1 MAEAVSAQV
10 VVQLGD
16 AAHVRADLFVVPS
29 TTQGGFGEPW
39 RAVVTRLGVRGP
51 GQIEPG
57 GVELVKVPTAAPP
70 VRYLGFAA
78 TVDRGQPSVPSMIE
92 QIGRRLGELTRTD
105 PTLLDLAT
113 PSLGTGVGKL
123 DPRASFAALAN
134 GFVSTA
140 QPAARLRI
148 VEIDPAKASVLSEE
162 LSRWTAA
169 RRSDADSSGSISSGV
184 DPSSA
189 DPDEGDALHWH
200 DLTGGAQDAISYA
213 EGIRRRVG
221 SSHVH
226 MEQLVIALHR
236 AADDTTRA
244 RLGRVDA
251 QELAAVAA
259 SFGHGD
265 IPADVTWGPLDALPQ
280 LSRHVEAALAGARRS
295 GRPVTSA
302 GLLDAALAIEECS
315 FIAALRARIGGRGA
329 LLANPAA
336 DTVPDQNVG
345 QADRLDLSREV
356 EMLATVALDEHTP
369 LPLAVGLFG
378 EWGSGKSF
386 FMAMLRERLGVL
398 SALARE
404 GRPEAAPFCK
414 NIRQIQFNAWHY
426 VDGNLWASLAATIFD
441 GLVDSPLDEV
451 KRTKADKLG
460 QATQA
465 AIVAEDAVLEAE
477 RELRSAQ
484 VIAGRASTIARS
496 AVPAAV
502 DAVRNVADL
511 EHRLQDFGRSDHVDL
526 PTERLVGAVE
536 STSTFLEELD
546 VFRRLVRGELA
557 TRRRR
562 ATLIWLAAVV
572 VLVGAVVA
580 VGQLGWWG
588 NVLTVVVGLLSV
600 LTPALVGASHILR
613 LARSAR
619 ERREEP
625 VVAAEEKL
633 ALARRDRDLAAEEV
647 TARMEDLARLRNR
660 GQRLHDLVSSARSE
674 YGAKLS
680 MMSQLRKDFEQLT
693 WLLQNESVLPDST
706 QAGPPPEQ
714 LRAAA
719 ARVSNEGSGQPG
731 DSLDVDR
738 IVLYIDDLDRCPAEE
753 VVKVLQAV
761 NLLLTFK
768 LFVVVIGVDGRWL
781 EASLR
786 ACYDK
791 LLESPRDYLE
801 KIIQLPFVLRPMSP
815 DGYSALVASLTPAIS
830 STDGLAARTGAAQD
844 APALDGDQA
853 GDDEPTPMPGPAV
866 ADPGPVS
873 GIEVAMPKPESLN
886 ISSEERLLLGQIGA
900 LITTPR
906 ATKRLVNTY
915 RMLRVCAGDDDADRF
930 SPKGGGEY
938 RAVIVLLAL
947 QIGCPGAANAVF
959 GSIVAAGP
967 TAKVWTLLQANGDA
981 SDVVRRMEKLQPV
994 VDASSIEAYQRW
1006 VPLVSRFTY
1015 QLGSVIAP
1023 TASSV

>member
-1 MAEAVSAQV
+1 M
-10 VVQLGD
+10 
-16 AAHVRADLFVVPS
+16 
-29 TTQGGFGEPW
+29 
-39 RAVVTRLGVRGP
+39 
-51 GQIEPG
+51 
-57 GVELVKVPTAAPP
+57 
-70 VRYLGFAA
+70 
-78 TVDRGQPSVPSMIE
+78 
-92 QIGRRLGELTRTD
+92 
-105 PTLLDLAT
+105 
-113 PSLGTGVGKL
+113 
-123 DPRASFAALAN
+123 FAALAN

-484 VIAGRASTIARS
+484 VFAGRASTIARS

-588 NVLTVVVGLLSV
+588 TSWRSSSV
-600 LTPALVGASHILR
+600 CCRCSRRPSSVRPTSCAWPGR
-613 LARSAR
+613 RGRDARSR
-619 ERREEP
+619 SSPPRRSSRSR
-625 VVAAEEKL
+625 AAT
-633 ALARRDRDLAAEEV
+633 ATSPPRRSP
-647 TARMEDLARLRNR
+647 R
-660 GQRLHDLVSSARSE
+660 GWRTWRGCGTGDSGCTTSSARRGRE

-731 DSLDVDR
+731 TR
-738 IVLYIDDLDRCPAEE
+738 
-753 VVKVLQAV
+753 
-761 NLLLTFK
+761 
-768 LFVVVIGVDGRWL
+768 
-781 EASLR
+781 
-786 ACYDK
+786 
-791 LLESPRDYLE
+791 
-801 KIIQLPFVLRPMSP
+801 
-815 DGYSALVASLTPAIS
+815 
-830 STDGLAARTGAAQD
+830 STSTGSCSTSTTSTGAR
-844 APALDGDQA
+844 PRRWSRSCRRSTSCS
-853 GDDEPTPMPGPAV
+853 PSSSSSSS
-866 ADPGPVS
+866 S
-873 GIEVAMPKPESLN
+873 GW
-886 ISSEERLLLGQIGA
+886 
-900 LITTPR
+900 T
-906 ATKRLVNTY
+906 
-915 RMLRVCAGDDDADRF
+915 
-930 SPKGGGEY
+930 
-938 RAVIVLLAL
+938 
-947 QIGCPGAANAVF
+947 
-959 GSIVAAGP
+959 AAG
-967 TAKVWTLLQANGDA
+967 
-981 SDVVRRMEKLQPV
+981 SRR
-994 VDASSIEAYQRW
+994 R
-1006 VPLVSRFTY
+1006 
-1015 QLGSVIAP
+1015 
-1023 TASSV
+1023 